1 MCITDELTP
10 VDPEF
15 AHKDRTGLLWP
26 SHSGNVDM
34 CLRHTGQVK
43 TLCIVG
49 NKPGAYLLRICSLS
63 VVSPKI
69 YLGQLLGGYLCELW

>member
-34 CLRHTGQVK
+34 CLRHNGPVK
-43 TLCIVG
+43 TYCIVG
-49 NKPGAYLLRICSLS
+49 NKLGAYLLRICIPSG
-63 VVSPKI
+63 VSPEI
-69 YLGQLLGGYLCELW
+69 YLAQLVGGYQCELW